1 MRFAD
6 LFKDLLRQFFL
17 KVCGNALCQSVK
29 KGTFRL
35 FLILLEEL
43 LVESMLFGDLF
54 DELLVVQVAF
64 QSFSQLFADDVTE
77 GTVLSGDVDD
87 DFFFHGVH
95 LLSFFSQG
103 HFLHLY
109 CTPKVGKRK

>member
-1 MRFAD
+1 
-6 LFKDLLRQFFL
+6 
-17 KVCGNALCQSVK
+17 
-29 KGTFRL
+29 
-35 FLILLEEL
+35 
-43 LVESMLFGDLF
+43 MLFGDLF